1 MTLRSQSTSEYYR
14 QYYSSKKWLYKLN
27 YEESKAK
34 KERLAK
40 ANTDKDYYKN
50 YYKSWIA
57 DEWKSIGET
66 APNSVVCNL
75 VVCKSSPSQHEPLH

>member
-14 QYYSSKKWLYKLN
+14 KYYSSKKWLYKLN

-57 DEWKSIGET
+57 DEWASI
-66 APNSVVCNL
+66 SLNL
-75 VVCKSSPSQHEPLH
+75 VKSDSVKSD

>member
-1 MTLRSQSTSEYYR
+1 M
-14 QYYSSKKWLYKLN
+14 N

-34 KERLAK
+34 KERMAK

-50 YYKSWIA
+50 YYKSWISE
-57 DEWKSIGET
+57 EWKSIGETAPLGET
-66 APNSVVCNL
+66 APNSVVCNS